1 MSKPV
6 FVRAFTDE
14 ERTAIEAG
22 LRAKDAFTLRRC
34 QILLASARQQ
44 KAGAIAEQLECS
56 DQAVRNVIHTF
67 NRDGLAV
74 LQAGSTVAH
83 NRPHT
88 AFPPAAQEQL
98 RLLLRRSPRV
108 FGKPQSLWSLDL
120 LAEVCFAQG
129 ITTRKVSGEAVRATL
144 ERMGIA
150 WKRAKQWITSPDPD
164 YAPKKSDVTG

>member
-6 FVRAFTDE
+6 FVRAFTEE

-34 QILLASARQQ
+34 QILLASARQLT
-44 KAGAIAEQLECS
+44 AGTIAEQLQCS
-56 DQAVRNVIHTF
+56 DQVVRNVIHSF
-67 NRDGLAV
+67 NRDSLAV
-74 LQAGSTVAH
+74 LQPGASVAL

-98 RLLLRRSPRV
+98 RVLIRRSPRV
-108 FGKPQSLWSLDL
+108 FGKQQSVWSLDL
-120 LAEVCFAQG
+120 LAEVCCAEG
-129 ITTRKVSGEAVRATL
+129 ITTRRVSGEAVRATL

-150 WKRAKQWITSPDPD
+150 WKRAKQWIHSPDPA
-164 YAPKKSDVTG
+164 YAAKKSDVTG